1 MPRKPAPRCKHC
13 RVPLEIGP
21 RPGVHGIQVWMHRHA
36 GRLYLFCQ
44 MPTPKSGNP
53 LRAEPKE
60 EK

>member
-13 RVPLEIGP
+13 RVPIEKTQPKG
-21 RPGVHGIQVWMHRHA
+21 WMHRHA